1 MININK
7 RPRESSTSVQSG
19 GVHPHCPYNVPKRP
33 GGYNPN
39 SSMRFANSIFNIPVQ
54 THNSQIHQM
63 TNNTA
68 SVPLMIKPY
77 ASNWH
82 NNYAPGS
89 PLFVCRNASGG
100 RTPLHKVVDIPQL
113 NHILLQTVNT
123 NQPEGTETLR
133 SDDSGDGLFAKYNF
147 FGIYRNDLGKQITTR
162 RTQQNLINFDVFGR
176 SKISNLFGRKLFS
189 HTARVQ
195 RGSIVGLAVVEVKC
209 SQIKKS
215 VDKSGKE
222 IDFNAIDDVN
232 KVWQI
237 YPTVNNE
244 LPKNFLSNKIV
255 RHIPLGIV
263 SHAISAQPSEAET
276 LAALKDSTKLGA
288 LPQIEFLML

>member
-1 MININK
+1 
-7 RPRESSTSVQSG
+7 
-19 GVHPHCPYNVPKRP
+19 
-33 GGYNPN
+33 
-39 SSMRFANSIFNIPVQ
+39 MRFANSIFNIPVQ

-113 NHILLQTVNT
+113 NHILLQSVNLHK
-123 NQPEGTETLR
+123 QEGAEILK
-133 SDDSGDGLFAKYNF
+133 SDDSEDGLFEKYNF

-189 HTARVQ
+189 HTACVQ
-195 RGSIVGLAVVEVKC
+195 RGSIVGLAVVEVEC
-209 SQIKKS
+209 SKIKKS
-215 VDKSGKE
+215 VDKAGKE
-222 IDFNAIDDVN
+222 IDFNAIENVN

-237 YPTVNNE
+237 YPTVNDE
-244 LPKNFLSNKIV
+244 LPKICPATKIV
-255 RHIPLGIV
+255 KHIPLGIV

-276 LAALKDSTKLGA
+276 VAALKDSLKLGN
-288 LPQIEFLML
+288 LPQIEILML